1 MDKNKE
7 VKELYLCLDSLSEE
21 GYFYT
26 KYDIG
31 GAGHSIT
38 IKAEDKDKFLD
49 AFAREWRNRAEQAL
63 EEVNEDEEDY

>member
-1 MDKNKE
+1 MSKK
-7 VKELYLCLDSLSEE
+7 LYLNLDSYSEE

-38 IKAEDKDKFLD
+38 IKEEDKEKFLD
-49 AFAREWRNRAEQAL
+49 AFAKESRDRAEAML
-63 EEVNEDEEDY
+63 EEVIEGDVI